1 VTPAGSIRRA
11 AGGPSPLTVSTG
23 ISDTRTLA
31 PATFWHTGSPARR
44 RQTHTRGDRVT
55 PASSRQPSANTDRRC
70 VTPPS
75 RATAASAH
83 APSLRALPPTLH
95 GRAADKVTTTA
106 AQTRPLR
113 SCPAVAHRCFSVV
126 EAALERSRRG
136 PAVAHRCFSVVEAA
150 LERSRRGP
158 AVAHRCFSAVE
169 AALEYSRRD
178 PAVVYR
184 CLSVVEAALERSRRG
199 PAVAHRCLSAG
210 EAALESSCLSAVEA
224 ALESSRRGPAVVY
237 RCFGGA
243 ENLGVVNQGS
253 EGESARFWRALGV
266 PERGVDLWG

>member
-136 PAVAHRCFSVVEAA
+136 PAVAHRCFS
-150 LERSRRGP
+150 
-158 AVAHRCFSAVE
+158 AVE

-266 PERGVDLWG
+266 PESGVDLWG

>member
-11 AGGPSPLTVSTG
+11 AAGPSPLTVSTG

-55 PASSRQPSANTDRRC
+55 PASSRQPSANTDRRR

-95 GRAADKVTTTA
+95 GRAAGKVTTTA

-126 EAALERSRRG
+126 EAALERSRKG
-136 PAVAHRCFSVVEAA
+136 PAVAHRC
-150 LERSRRGP
+150 L
-158 AVAHRCFSAVE
+158 SAGE

-184 CLSVVEAALERSRRG
+184 CLSVVEAALEYSRRG
-199 PAVAHRCLSAG
+199 PAL
-210 EAALESSCLSAVEA
+210 
-224 ALESSRRGPAVVY
+224 VY

-243 ENLGVVNQGS
+243 ENLGVVNQGA
-253 EGESARFWRALGV
+253 EGGSARFWRALGV